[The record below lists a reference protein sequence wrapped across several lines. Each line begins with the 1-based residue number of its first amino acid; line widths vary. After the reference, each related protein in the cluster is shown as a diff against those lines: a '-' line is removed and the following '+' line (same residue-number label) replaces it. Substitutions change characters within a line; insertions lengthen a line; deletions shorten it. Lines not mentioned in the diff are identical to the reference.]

1 MTSMNGQ
8 DKAGEPS
15 MEEILASIRKII
27 AEEPEPGAGPLD
39 ADNSHP
45 FAKASFSGGSRA
57 QVPFPL
63 GGNRPPPSMDRLSS
77 AIKAKAGAPAFAPA
91 PKRPMPLDDDVAD
104 LIEEPAPAPAA
115 SSAASPTISAVSEAA
130 PSEAA
135 PKEPALSEPAPKPAG
150 ERPAPP
156 IPMRKPGFFPPPGF
170 MPLPQSVVEAITPPP
185 PTPMN
190 EEEVLSELTE
200 PVEVVEVVAE
210 PMRRPPAASAAA
222 PLNGSFVNGN
232 AARIAAELG
241 ASHPYYNSARR
252 EPQPAPMPIDTVDD
266 GAVAT
271 AAAAAALDALAQGLA
286 ASHTAEPLHA
296 GARHQRP
303 SPLAALV
310 AQPLVPAPN
319 DLGPAPSRTLEDAVA
334 DMLKPML
341 QRWLT
346 DNMPRIIERALSI
359 EASRGGRDRG

>member
-27 AEEPEPGAGPLD
+27 AEEPGPGPLEAD
-39 ADNSHP
+39 APHP
-45 FAKASFSGGSRA
+45 FAKSSPAGGPRA
-57 QVPFPL
+57 QSPFPL
-63 GGNRPPPSMDRLSS
+63 SGNRPLPSMDRLSN
-77 AIKAKAGAPAFAPA
+77 AIKAKAGPPASAPP
-91 PKRPMPLDDDVAD
+91 PRRPVPLDDEVAD
-104 LIEEPAPAPAA
+104 LIEVPAPKAAAPPAA
-115 SSAASPTISAVSEAA
+115 SPALDARAPSAA
-130 PSEAA
+130 PSEPAA
-135 PKEPALSEPAPKPAG
+135 KEAAPKPAA

-185 PTPMN
+185 PGPIG
-190 EEEVLSELTE
+190 EDEVLSELTE
-200 PVEVVEVVAE
+200 AVEVVEVVAE
-210 PMRRPPAASAAA
+210 PVRRPMPASAAPA
-222 PLNGSFVNGN
+222 SAANRSSLNGH

-241 ASHPYYNSARR
+241 AVAAPYNGMRR
-252 EPQPAPMPIDTVDD
+252 EPQAPIDAVIDE

-271 AAAAAALDALAQGLA
+271 AAAARALDALAQGLA
-286 ASHTAEPLHA
+286 ASHPAEPPYGA
-296 GARHQRP
+296 ARHQRP
-303 SPLAALV
+303 SPFAALV
-310 AQPLVPAPN
+310 AQPLMPAPN
-319 DLGPAPSRTLEDAVA
+319 DLGPAPVRTLEDAVA

-341 QRWLT
+341 QRWLA